1 MRIILATR
9 IQEEGLSFDDSG
21 MIIDKNGVE
30 YDAVSSNGYEV
41 YTPYAVYYGF
51 TDQITSATR
60 LDSKENGYRRET
72 LYRTP
77 KGDFANVIEL
87 VNISGLIIE
96 KLPYEHVVEWYQVG
110 LPEPPLMWPGATV
123 GSVFGAPRLYAPRG
137 YSIIVVSRRLG
148 QTFVVNAYPPQA
160 DLLVFTEP
168 NSTTVDL
175 SVEDTKLVGWC
186 TRQEFVSHHE
196 QVDLGY
202 WIVRAIR
209 DQHLNRM
216 CDIPIPPR
224 DYLFH

>member
-1 MRIILATR
+1 MRIIPATR
-9 IQEEGLSFDDSG
+9 IHEESLRFDDNG
-21 MIIDKNGVE
+21 IIADRNGVK
-30 YDAVSSNGYEV
+30 YDAIGVNDCEV
-41 YTPYAVYYGF
+41 YTPYATYCGF

-60 LDSKENGYRRET
+60 LDSRESGYRRET

-77 KGDFANVIEL
+77 KGDFANVIDL

-96 KLPYEHVVEWYQVG
+96 KLPYERVVEWYQAG

-123 GSVFGAPRLYAPRG
+123 GSVFGAPRLYAPCG

-175 SVEDTKLVGWC
+175 SVEDTKLIGWC
-186 TRQEFVSHHE
+186 TRQEFISHHE

-202 WIVRAIR
+202 RIVRAIR
-209 DQHLNRM
+209 DQHLKKM
-216 CDIPIPPR
+216 CDIPLPPR